1 MNELLLNILSV
12 VVTAVVIPLIT
23 LLGTK
28 LIQWVG
34 TKIKNEKAAQLL
46 GNASTVVLNA
56 VKTVFQTYVDS
67 LKKSGNF
74 TVEAQKEALNRAK
87 NICLS
92 QLGTETTSFIESNF
106 GDIDA
111 WLSVQIE
118 ATINTL
124 KIPNK

>member
-34 TKIKNEKAAQLL
+34 TKIKNEKAAKLL
-46 GNASTVVLNA
+46 SNATTVVLNA

-74 TVEAQKEALNRAK
+74 TVEAQKEALIRAK
-87 NICLS
+87 NICFQ
-92 QLGTETTSFIESNF
+92 QLGAETTDYIQSNF

-124 KIPNK
+124 KN

>member
-34 TKIKNEKAAQLL
+34 AKIKNEKAAQLL
-46 GNASTVVLNA
+46 SNASMVVLNA
-56 VKTVFQTYVDS
+56 VKTVFQTYVES

-87 NICLS
+87 SICLS
-92 QLGTETTSFIESNF
+92 QLSAETTSFIQSNF
-106 GDIDA
+106 GNIDA

-124 KIPNK
+124 KN